1 MSELEDDLINK
12 LSEAE
17 DKINTQLL
25 SVDISNPNY
34 MSQDKIDLIATNI
47 TNIFNEEIEL
57 IEQLNSRYNDNLIID
72 NNLNELYNMYQ
83 DQNTD
88 LDSNIKTHH
97 SDVLTNDRKTY
108 YESTALET
116 LVNWNTFFLYLYFTL
131 LFAFV
136 LGIFLSPIR
145 IPKYQTIVIA
155 IILFLYPFLIDPIV
169 SLFNKFFNKIAAL
182 YPKNVYNSL

>member
-1 MSELEDDLINK
+1 MSEFEDNIINK

-17 DKINTQLL
+17 EKINTQLL

-47 TNIFNEEIEL
+47 TNTFNEEVDL
-57 IEQLNSRYNDNLIID
+57 IEQLNARYNDNLVID
-72 NNLNELYNMYQ
+72 NNLNELYDMYQ

-88 LDSNIKTHH
+88 LDSNIKSHY
-97 SDVLTNDRKTY
+97 SDSLTNDRKTY

-116 LVNWNTFFLYLYFTL
+116 LVNWNSFFFYLYLTL

-145 IPKYQTIVIA
+145 IPKYQTIIIA
-155 IILFLYPFLIDPIV
+155 IIMLLYPFLIDSIV
-169 SLFNKFFNKIAAL
+169 ALFNKFFNKIAAL
-182 YPKNVYNSL
+182 YPKNVYNTL